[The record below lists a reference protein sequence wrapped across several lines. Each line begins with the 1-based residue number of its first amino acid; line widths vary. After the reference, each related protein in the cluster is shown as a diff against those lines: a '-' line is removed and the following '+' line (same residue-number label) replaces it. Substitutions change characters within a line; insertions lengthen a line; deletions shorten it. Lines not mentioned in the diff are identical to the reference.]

1 MATKSLPKQREE
13 VLNARLGSLLIERH
27 PRWNQ
32 DNLHIESSNTLRNGR
47 GLRIDVLVENPGAQ
61 PVAIETKFEAPGVG
75 KALREQVEQ
84 RLGLALATSGHI
96 IESAISVKWPGGL
109 KSAGVASAKLAYAV
123 HQLGE
128 DDRVLRWPERDE
140 EWMQGGIDDIADA
153 VEVVSL
159 SRKRIL
165 EGSRILEWGVHDA
178 SRRLE
183 ISGES
188 LDALAEVLHQES
200 GEQTT
205 RMAVAIVI
213 NAFVFHHAIE
223 QRAGIPPVSK
233 GRGELGFFL
242 TSRVLRSWRQV
253 LAVNYW
259 PVFSI
264 ATKVIESLPE
274 SRAAAPLL
282 NAAGAVAEHLAQLGA
297 TSFHDLAARMFQTLI
312 ADRKFLATFYT
323 LPESACLLAEL
334 AVAKLDVD
342 WSDQEAVK
350 ALKVADFAC
359 GTGTLL
365 SSVQAA
371 VYRRLRRRGLDDRE
385 LHRHFMERVLL
396 GTDIMP
402 SAAHLATSML
412 SSAHPDIIYHDSL
425 IHVMPYGLDEEVSRR
440 EHVDANRTYIGALDL
455 RTTET
460 AAINIFSQSGFG
472 NEIEIEGQRMTG
484 TGTRDAGGN
493 RSLPAGHGTFDL
505 VIMNPPFTRPTN
517 HEGDLSVPVPSFA
530 GFGTSKD
537 EQLAM
542 SRRLRA
548 HPAVFGHGNAGL
560 ASNFMDLA
568 HDKLKPGGVLAL
580 VVPFAF
586 VSGGSWEPAR
596 RALSQHYRDI
606 NIVSIVSSGTT
617 DAAFSADTGMAECL
631 IVAKRVQGTDTNCNK
646 LQFINL
652 PRRPRTLLEAHEFA
666 IRHGRWSI
674 EATRMEYGAAGIR
687 DVEVVQSMIALVNG
701 VLQLPRESR
710 EFALSMT
717 RIGDLA
723 QRGLLHRD
731 ITGAGGRGA
740 FDVQR
745 IREHGIATYPA
756 LWRHHADHERRLTVM
771 PDTEGVVR
779 KGMQSQANNI
789 WNSTASRLHHNLDF
803 RLNSQSLA
811 VCLTPDLS
819 LGGRAWPNLLPERES
834 YLMPLLL
841 WGNSTLGL
849 MTFWWFGS
857 RQQTGRA
864 CVTISTL
871 PELPTIDC
879 TALSDT
885 QLQKFEEAFDAL
897 SDARF
902 LPANEAYRDE
912 TRQRLDEK
920 VFEILGLP
928 ESTLKQLDVLR
939 RKWCCEPSVHG
950 GKSTK
955 PKEP

>member
-13 VLNARLGSLLIERH
+13 VLNARLGNLLIERH
-27 PRWNQ
+27 PRWSQ
-32 DNLHIESSNTLRNGR
+32 DNLHIESSNTLRNGQ
-47 GLRIDVLVENPGAQ
+47 GLRVDVLVENPGAQ
-61 PVAIETKFEAPGVG
+61 PVAIETKFDTPGVG

-84 RLGLALATSGHI
+84 RIGLELETSGHI
-96 IESAISVKWPGGL
+96 IESGISVKWPSGL

-128 DDRVLRWPERDE
+128 EDRVLRWPERDE

-183 ISGES
+183 TSGES

-223 QRAGIPPVSK
+223 RRAGIPSVSE

-282 NAAGAVAEHLAQLGA
+282 NAAGAVSEHLAQLGA

-342 WSDQEAVK
+342 WGDQKAVR

-385 LHRHFMERVLL
+385 FHRHFMERVLL

-440 EHVDANRTYIGALDL
+440 DRVDANRTYIGALDL

-484 TGTRDAGGN
+484 TGTRDSDGN
-493 RSLPAGHGTFDL
+493 RSFPAGHGTFDL
-505 VIMNPPFTRPTN
+505 VVMNPPFTRPTN

-548 HPAVFGHGNAGL
+548 HRAVFGHGNAGL

-631 IVAKRVQGTDTNCNK
+631 IVAKREQGTDTNCNRLK
-646 LQFINL
+646 FINL

-666 IRHGRWSI
+666 ARHGRWSI
-674 EATRMEYGAAGIR
+674 EGSTRYYGAAGIQ
-687 DVEVVQSMIALVNG
+687 DIELLESMMSLTSG
-701 VLQLPRESR
+701 VLKFSR
-710 EFALSMT
+710 ENRTYSVPITYLSNT
-717 RIGDLA
+717 AR
-723 QRGLLHRD
+723 RGLVDRD
-731 ITGAGGRGA
+731 INGGEGRGA
-740 FDVQR
+740 FDVKR
-745 IREHGIATYPA
+745 IRDHGIATYPA
-756 LWRHHADHERRLTVM
+756 LWHHQADRERQLIVA
-771 PDTEGVVR
+771 PDTEGYPR
-779 KGMQSQANNI
+779 KGMRSKANDI
-789 WNSTASRLHHNLDF
+789 WATTASRLHHNRDF
-803 RLNSQSLA
+803 RLNSQSLG
-811 VCLTPDLS
+811 VCLTTEPT
-819 LGGRAWPNLLPERES
+819 LGGTAWPNLLPVDER
-834 YLMPLLL
+834 YQAPLLM

-849 MTFWWFGS
+849 MMFWLCGT
-857 RQQTGRA
+857 RQQAGRSRL
-864 CVTISTL
+864 TISKL

-879 TALSDT
+879 AALSDT
-885 QLQKFEEAFDAL
+885 QLQEFEEAFDVFK
-897 SDARF
+897 DAQF

-912 TRQRLDEK
+912 ARQRLDAM

-928 ESTLKQLDVLR
+928 ESALVHLDVLR

-955 PKEP
+955 PEEA